1 MNPWQMQMMQ
11 QQMMQQQMMQQQMMQ
26 QQQQFQMW
34 QQQQQQQQM
43 WQQFQ
48 QWLQQNQ
55 QQYQPQNQQMLF
67 QQFQQWQ
74 KQQGPQEMLPRNK
87 PDENMTIGSG
97 QNIINVTMNASTG
110 HKVVIAASADTTIEK
125 LLKMYTQ
132 KIGLSSD
139 VIGKDI
145 MFLYNGAQL
154 DTKSEQSIGSMFR
167 NTAVIT
173 VYDLNGI
180 IGA

>member
-1 MNPWQMQMMQ
+1 MNQWQFQMFQ
-11 QQMMQQQMMQQQMMQ
+11 QQMLQ
-26 QQQQFQMW
+26 QQQQYQMW
-34 QQQQQQQQM
+34 QQLQQQKM

-48 QWLQQNQ
+48 QWLQLNQ
-55 QQYQPQNQQMLF
+55 QNLQPQNQQMHF
-67 QQFQQWQ
+67 QQFRQWQ
-74 KQQGPQEMLPRNK
+74 SQQGPKEMLPRGK
-87 PDENMTIGSG
+87 PDEAISIGTG

-110 HKVVIAASADTTIEK
+110 HKVVISASADTTIEDL
-125 LLKMYTQ
+125 LLKYTNR
-132 KIGLSSD
+132 IGLPPN

-154 DTKSEQSIGSMFR
+154 NNKSKQSIGSMFCD
-167 NTAVIT
+167 NAVIT